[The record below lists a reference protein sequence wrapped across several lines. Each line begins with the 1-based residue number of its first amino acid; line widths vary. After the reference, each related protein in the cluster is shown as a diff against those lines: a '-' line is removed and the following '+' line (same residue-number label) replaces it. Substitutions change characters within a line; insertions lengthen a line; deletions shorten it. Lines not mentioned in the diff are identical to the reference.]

1 MGERC
6 VFDAIGQSQWTQP
19 QFFTIKSGSPAT
31 CPAINKRSSATTSG
45 PANAFANAR
54 QLYLIYCILD
64 LSYEAVGEC
73 LILRRMACIVIV
85 EHGETLPA
93 RC

>member
-31 CPAINKRSSATTSG
+31 CPAINKRTAATAHD
-45 PANAFANAR
+45 PRNAFFNAP
-54 QLYLIYCILD
+54 QLYLSHLIILFPD
-64 LSYEAVGEC
+64 SKSPGAWNL
-73 LILRRMACIVIV
+73 LN
-85 EHGETLPA
+85 TLLC
-93 RC
+93 REREERI